1 MYFRAIAEPIFAPFI
16 APQSIVEIGNERFGI
31 CTKNLRCGTVCIELK
46 PKWSTA
52 ALGHSPQALDGQSV
66 EDEFVTIQQARGY
79 RKFFHPC
86 AIFQARPTRDGILE
100 SLKSA
105 FDCDKPYLKI
115 HMPKAFDPVFLE
127 WVADKLLEPGVRE
140 LILRMNKWSVLTS
153 DFRVQEMA
161 YRVMEF
167 HESRGSKTWNKFET
181 LDDPNVDDFLELGK
195 KAIDL
200 CEINL
205 VEKWLQ
211 IFLTSRMV
219 RDVSLMFTMDG
230 HVDMHV
236 IDTEIKP
243 VWKILAHYLRR

>member
-1 MYFRAIAEPIFAPFI
+1 
-16 APQSIVEIGNERFGI
+16 
-31 CTKNLRCGTVCIELK
+31 
-46 PKWSTA
+46 
-52 ALGHSPQALDGQSV
+52 
-66 EDEFVTIQQARGY
+66 
-79 RKFFHPC
+79 
-86 AIFQARPTRDGILE
+86 
-100 SLKSA
+100 
-105 FDCDKPYLKI
+105 
-115 HMPKAFDPVFLE
+115 MPKAFDPVFLE